1 MRSRSLKKQEE
12 NKTGVR
18 TAGENDSRQVG
29 NECLI
34 QTQNLLPEIT
44 H

>member
-1 MRSRSLKKQEE
+1 MRSRSLKKEEE

-29 NECLI
+29 QLSVFDSDSKSF
-34 QTQNLLPEIT
+34 T
-44 H
+44 